1 MLFFVQ
7 AGKIFLSRSAYNRVT
22 LFQVDHGRV
31 RGSSPAGRLSRVSSP
46 PASAFGQPRSAAQK
60 PVGSDPSLRRSV
72 PQLSRNGSTS
82 TEPRMFRGHRALA
95 PPPDSQH
102 RHLSVAAVP
111 ASITRRTTFRLVIV
125 AVVVVVVI
133 IIIIQHASRI
143 APGIRRPRLHRRRN
157 RLTDQVKS
165 FLSSRPSLLVSASHH
180 ILAMNVAN
188 FSSNHSSVSF
198 LFAIYRELQKFVL
211 IMRFFLHFLIH
222 VHYIFFMI
230 HAVQQNIVLFLFL
243 RECPIPLSLSVVPP
257 HPTPPHASK
266 KDVLHS
272 LHRPS
277 WAQS

>member
-60 PVGSDPSLRRSV
+60 PVGSDPSLRRAV

-111 ASITRRTTFRLVIV
+111 ASITRRTTFRLVVV
-125 AVVVVVVI
+125 AVVVVIIIVV

-198 LFAIYRELQKFVL
+198 LFVIYRELQKFVL
-211 IMRFFLHFLIH
+211 IMRFFFFPFLIH
-222 VHYIFFMI
+222 VHYIF
-230 HAVQQNIVLFLFL
+230 
-243 RECPIPLSLSVVPP
+243 
-257 HPTPPHASK
+257 
-266 KDVLHS
+266 
-272 LHRPS
+272 
-277 WAQS
+277 